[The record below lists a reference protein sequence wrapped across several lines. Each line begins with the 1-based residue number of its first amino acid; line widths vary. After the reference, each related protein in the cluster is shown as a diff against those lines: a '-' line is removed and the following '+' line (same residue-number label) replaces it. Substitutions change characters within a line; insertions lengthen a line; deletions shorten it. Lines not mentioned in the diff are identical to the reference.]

1 MSEDKG
7 ALLGTNVIHDG
18 RVVHLSLDTVRYPDG
33 SVGQLELVRHRGAA
47 AVLPVL
53 GHREDS
59 DPDVLLLR
67 QYRYAAGGVIY
78 EVPAGIV
85 EPGESWEECAR
96 RELEEEAGFRAGTLV
111 KLTTIHT
118 TPGFTNE
125 EIHLY
130 GPSILPKAPR
140 APTRTNSCRWSGCR
154 CPERW
159 SWFAR
164 ETCPTQSHWSP
175 SFMPCVSCWANRG
188 EWGLRHSRG
197 KPVSPGEDES
207 TAANQCLCRVL
218 VWHASCV

>member
-1 MSEDKG
+1 MSEDKR
-7 ALLGTNVIHDG
+7 ALVETTVIHDG
-18 RVVHLSLDTVRYPDG
+18 RVVHLSVDTVRFPDG
-33 SVGQLELVRHRGAA
+33 SVGRLELVRHKGAA

-53 GHREDS
+53 GGREDP

-78 EVPAGIV
+78 EVPAGII

-130 GPSILPKAPR
+130 AAFDLTEGTAH
-140 APTRTNSCRWSGCR
+140 TD
-154 CPERW
+154 
-159 SWFAR
+159 
-164 ETCPTQSHWSP
+164 
-175 SFMPCVSCWANRG
+175 
-188 EWGLRHSRG
+188 
-197 KPVSPGEDES
+197 EDEFLQVVRMPLS
-207 TAANQCLCRVL
+207 RALELARSGDMTDAKSLVTIFYAARFLL
-218 VWHASCV
+218 GD